1 MRTNYLL
8 FFAVLLGAFPAA
20 VAHAAADSLS
30 TGVVLYS
37 PYTKIVVSP
46 GASINYSVDLINNGH
61 EIRTENIALGGL
73 PSSWKYDI
81 KSGGWNIEQMAVLPD
96 EKKNFTLTVN
106 VPLKINKGSYK
117 FHLSAGEARLPLTIV
132 VSKQGTYQS
141 EFTTDQPNMQ
151 GNSKSNFTFSTTLR
165 NQTADR
171 QLYALMAD
179 APRGW
184 NVVFKP
190 NYKQATSAQVDANA
204 SQNISVEVTPAAN
217 AEAGTYKI
225 PVRAVTNS
233 TSAELTLEVAITG
246 TFQMEVTTPKGLL
259 SADITA
265 GDTRRSDLEVVNT
278 GSSELKDIQL
288 SSRNPAGWELSFEP
302 SKIASLKAGAA
313 ANVTAELTA
322 SPNALPGDYVVV
334 MDAKTPEVTADAQF
348 RISVKTPLF
357 WGWVGVLVIL
367 AAVGGV
373 YCLIRKN
380 LLITACPLCPVINE
394 FLFRHFF

>member
-20 VAHAAADSLS
+20 GAHAAADSLS

-141 EFTTDQPNMQ
+141 EFTTQHAGQFQIEFHLQHHTPQP
-151 GNSKSNFTFSTTLR
+151 
-165 NQTADR
+165 DR
-171 QLYALMAD
+171 
-179 APRGW
+179 R
-184 NVVFKP
+184 
-190 NYKQATSAQVDANA
+190 
-204 SQNISVEVTPAAN
+204 PAALCVD
-217 AEAGTYKI
+217 G
-225 PVRAVTNS
+225 RC
-233 TSAELTLEVAITG
+233 
-246 TFQMEVTTPKGLL
+246 
-259 SADITA
+259 
-265 GDTRRSDLEVVNT
+265 
-278 GSSELKDIQL
+278 
-288 SSRNPAGWELSFEP
+288 PAGLER
-302 SKIASLKAGAA
+302 G
-313 ANVTAELTA
+313 VQ
-322 SPNALPGDYVVV
+322 
-334 MDAKTPEVTADAQF
+334 AQ
-348 RISVKTPLF
+348 L
-357 WGWVGVLVIL
+357 
-367 AAVGGV
+367 
-373 YCLIRKN
+373 
-380 LLITACPLCPVINE
+380 
-394 FLFRHFF
+394 

>member
-20 VAHAAADSLS
+20 GAHAAADSLS

-265 GDTRRSDLEVVNT
+265 GDTRRIDLEVVNT

-288 SSRNPAGWELSFEP
+288 SSRKPAGWELSFEP

-313 ANVTAELTA
+313 ADVTAYLKA
-322 SPNALPGDYVVV
+322 SPKSLPGDYVVV

-373 YCLIRKN
+373 YCLFRKYG
-380 LLITACPLCPVINE
+380 
-394 FLFRHFF
+394 RR

>member
-20 VAHAAADSLS
+20 GAHAAADSLS

-190 NYKQATSAQVDANA
+190 NYKQATSAQVDAND

-265 GDTRRSDLEVVNT
+265 GDTRRIDLEVVNT

-288 SSRNPAGWELSFEP
+288 SSRKPAGWELSFEP

-313 ANVTAELTA
+313 ANVTAELKA
-322 SPNALPGDYVVV
+322 SPKALPGDYVVV

-373 YCLIRKN
+373 YCLFRKYG
-380 LLITACPLCPVINE
+380 
-394 FLFRHFF
+394 RR

>member
-20 VAHAAADSLS
+20 GAHAAADSLS

-265 GDTRRSDLEVVNT
+265 GDTRRIDLEVVNT

-288 SSRNPAGWELSFEP
+288 SSRKPAGWELSFEP

-313 ANVTAELTA
+313 ANVTAELKA
-322 SPNALPGDYVVV
+322 SPKALPGDYVVV
-334 MDAKTPEVTADAQF
+334 MDAKTSEVTADAQF

-373 YCLIRKN
+373 YCLFRKYG
-380 LLITACPLCPVINE
+380 
-394 FLFRHFF
+394 RR

>member
-20 VAHAAADSLS
+20 GAHAAADSLS

-204 SQNISVEVTPAAN
+204 SQKISVEVTPAAN

-265 GDTRRSDLEVVNT
+265 GDTRRIDLEVVNT

-288 SSRNPAGWELSFEP
+288 SSRKPAGWELSFEP

-313 ANVTAELTA
+313 ANVTAELKA
-322 SPNALPGDYVVV
+322 SPKALPGDYVVV

-373 YCLIRKN
+373 YCLFRKYG
-380 LLITACPLCPVINE
+380 
-394 FLFRHFF
+394 RR

>member
-8 FFAVLLGAFPAA
+8 FFAILLGAFPAA
-20 VAHAAADSLS
+20 GAHAAADSLS

-61 EIRTENIALGGL
+61 EIRTENISLGGL

-233 TSAELTLEVAITG
+233 TSAEQTLEVAITG

-265 GDTRRSDLEVVNT
+265 GDTRRIDLEVVNT

-288 SSRNPAGWELSFEP
+288 SSRKPAGWELSFEP

-313 ANVTAELTA
+313 ADVTAYLKA
-322 SPNALPGDYVVV
+322 SPKSLPGDYVVV
-334 MDAKTPEVTADAQF
+334 MDANDPRGDCRCAVPDFGEDA
-348 RISVKTPLF
+348 P
-357 WGWVGVLVIL
+357 VLGMGRRARHPGCRGRGL
-367 AAVGGV
+367 
-373 YCLIRKN
+373 LSFPQIRKE
-380 LLITACPLCPVINE
+380 VG
-394 FLFRHFF
+394 HG

>member
-20 VAHAAADSLS
+20 GAHAAADSLS
-30 TGVVLYS
+30 IGVVLYS

-171 QLYALMAD
+171 LLYALMAD

-265 GDTRRSDLEVVNT
+265 GDTRRIDLEVVNT

-288 SSRNPAGWELSFEP
+288 SSRKPAGWELSFEP

-313 ANVTAELTA
+313 ANVTAELKA
-322 SPNALPGDYVVV
+322 SPKALPGDYVVV

-373 YCLIRKN
+373 YCLFRKYG
-380 LLITACPLCPVINE
+380 
-394 FLFRHFF
+394 RR

>member
-1 MRTNYLL
+1 
-8 FFAVLLGAFPAA
+8 
-20 VAHAAADSLS
+20 
-30 TGVVLYS
+30 
-37 PYTKIVVSP
+37 
-46 GASINYSVDLINNGH
+46 
-61 EIRTENIALGGL
+61 
-73 PSSWKYDI
+73 
-81 KSGGWNIEQMAVLPD
+81 
-96 EKKNFTLTVN
+96 
-106 VPLKINKGSYK
+106 
-117 FHLSAGEARLPLTIV
+117 
-132 VSKQGTYQS
+132 
-141 EFTTDQPNMQ
+141 
-151 GNSKSNFTFSTTLR
+151 
-165 NQTADR
+165 
-171 QLYALMAD
+171 MAD

-265 GDTRRSDLEVVNT
+265 GDTRRIDLEVVNT

-288 SSRNPAGWELSFEP
+288 SSRKPAGWELSFEP

-313 ANVTAELTA
+313 ANVTAELKA
-322 SPNALPGDYVVV
+322 SPKALPGDYVVV

-373 YCLIRKN
+373 YCLFRKYG
-380 LLITACPLCPVINE
+380 
-394 FLFRHFF
+394 RR

>member
-8 FFAVLLGAFPAA
+8 FFAILLGAFPAA
-20 VAHAAADSLS
+20 GAHAAADSLS

-61 EIRTENIALGGL
+61 EIRTENISLGGL

-233 TSAELTLEVAITG
+233 TSAEQTLEVAITG

-265 GDTRRSDLEVVNT
+265 GDTRRIDLGVVNT

-288 SSRNPAGWELSFEP
+288 SSRKPAGWELSFEP

-313 ANVTAELTA
+313 ADVTAYLKA
-322 SPNALPGDYVVV
+322 SPKSLPGDYVVV

-373 YCLIRKN
+373 YCLFRKYG
-380 LLITACPLCPVINE
+380 
-394 FLFRHFF
+394 RR

>member
-1 MRTNYLL
+1 M
-8 FFAVLLGAFPAA
+8 
-20 VAHAAADSLS
+20 
-30 TGVVLYS
+30 VLYS

-117 FHLSAGEARLPLTIV
+117 FHLSAGEAGCRSPSWSPNRGLTRANSRPI
-132 VSKQGTYQS
+132 SPTCRAI
-141 EFTTDQPNMQ
+141 PNRI
-151 GNSKSNFTFSTTLR
+151 SPSAPHSATRPPT
-165 NQTADR
+165 R

-265 GDTRRSDLEVVNT
+265 GDTRRIDLEVVNT

-288 SSRNPAGWELSFEP
+288 SSRKPAGVGTLVRAVEDR
-302 SKIASLKAGAA
+302 
-313 ANVTAELTA
+313 VAEGRGCGQRHGRA
-322 SPNALPGDYVVV
+322 QGFAESPPGRLRGRDGCQDPRGDCRCAVP
-334 MDAKTPEVTADAQF
+334 DFGEG
-348 RISVKTPLF
+348 RPLF

-373 YCLIRKN
+373 YCLFRQIRKE
-380 LLITACPLCPVINE
+380 VG
-394 FLFRHFF
+394 HG

>member
-20 VAHAAADSLS
+20 GAHAAADSLS

-265 GDTRRSDLEVVNT
+265 GDTRRIDLEVVNT

-288 SSRNPAGWELSFEP
+288 SSRKPAGWELSFEP

-313 ANVTAELTA
+313 ADVTAYLKA
-322 SPNALPGDYVVV
+322 SPKALPGDYVVV

-373 YCLIRKN
+373 YCLFRKYG
-380 LLITACPLCPVINE
+380 
-394 FLFRHFF
+394 RR

>member
-20 VAHAAADSLS
+20 GAHAAADSLS

-233 TSAELTLEVAITG
+233 TSAELTLEIAITG

-265 GDTRRSDLEVVNT
+265 GDNRRIDLEVVNT

-288 SSRNPAGWELSFEP
+288 SSRKPAGWELSFEP

-313 ANVTAELTA
+313 ANVTAELKA
-322 SPNALPGDYVVV
+322 SPKALPGDYVVV

-373 YCLIRKN
+373 YCLFRKYG
-380 LLITACPLCPVINE
+380 
-394 FLFRHFF
+394 RR

>member
-20 VAHAAADSLS
+20 GAHAAADSLS

-73 PSSWKYDI
+73 PSSWKYAI

-265 GDTRRSDLEVVNT
+265 GDTRRIDLEVVNT

-288 SSRNPAGWELSFEP
+288 SSRKPAGWELSFEP

-313 ANVTAELTA
+313 ANVTAELKA
-322 SPNALPGDYVVV
+322 SPKALPGDYVVV

-373 YCLIRKN
+373 YCLFRKYG
-380 LLITACPLCPVINE
+380 
-394 FLFRHFF
+394 RR

>member
-20 VAHAAADSLS
+20 GAHAAADSLS

-217 AEAGTYKI
+217 AEAGIYKI

-265 GDTRRSDLEVVNT
+265 GDTRRIDLEVVNT

-288 SSRNPAGWELSFEP
+288 SSRKPAGWELSFEP

-313 ANVTAELTA
+313 ANVTAELKA
-322 SPNALPGDYVVV
+322 SPKALPGDYVVV

-373 YCLIRKN
+373 YCLFRKYG
-380 LLITACPLCPVINE
+380 
-394 FLFRHFF
+394 RR

>member
-20 VAHAAADSLS
+20 GAHAAADSLS

-265 GDTRRSDLEVVNT
+265 GDTRRIDLEVVNT

-288 SSRNPAGWELSFEP
+288 SSRKPAGWELSFEP

-313 ANVTAELTA
+313 ANVTAELKA
-322 SPNALPGDYVVV
+322 STKALPGDYVVV

-373 YCLIRKN
+373 YCLFRKYG
-380 LLITACPLCPVINE
+380 
-394 FLFRHFF
+394 RR

>member
-20 VAHAAADSLS
+20 GAHAAADSLS

-96 EKKNFTLTVN
+96 EKKNFTLIVN

-265 GDTRRSDLEVVNT
+265 GDTRRIDLEVVNT

-288 SSRNPAGWELSFEP
+288 SSRKPAGWELSFEP

-313 ANVTAELTA
+313 ANVTAELKA
-322 SPNALPGDYVVV
+322 SPKALPGDYVVV

-373 YCLIRKN
+373 YCLFRKYG
-380 LLITACPLCPVINE
+380 
-394 FLFRHFF
+394 RR

>member
-20 VAHAAADSLS
+20 GAHAAADSLS

-233 TSAELTLEVAITG
+233 TSAELTLEIAITG

-265 GDTRRSDLEVVNT
+265 GDTRRIDLEVVNT

-288 SSRNPAGWELSFEP
+288 SSRKPAGWELSFEP

-313 ANVTAELTA
+313 ANVTAELKA
-322 SPNALPGDYVVV
+322 SPKALPGDYVVV
-334 MDAKTPEVTADAQF
+334 MDAKTPEVTADVQF

-373 YCLIRKN
+373 YCLFRKYG
-380 LLITACPLCPVINE
+380 
-394 FLFRHFF
+394 RR

>member
-20 VAHAAADSLS
+20 GAHAAADSLS

-81 KSGGWNIEQMAVLPD
+81 KSGGLNIEQMAVLPD

-265 GDTRRSDLEVVNT
+265 GDTRRIDLEVVNT

-288 SSRNPAGWELSFEP
+288 SSRKPAGWELSFEP

-313 ANVTAELTA
+313 ANVTAELKA
-322 SPNALPGDYVVV
+322 SPKALPGDYVVV

-373 YCLIRKN
+373 YCLFRKYG
-380 LLITACPLCPVINE
+380 
-394 FLFRHFF
+394 RR

>member
-20 VAHAAADSLS
+20 GAHAAADSLS

-190 NYKQATSAQVDANA
+190 NYKQATSAHVDANA

-217 AEAGTYKI
+217 AE
-225 PVRAVTNS
+225 AVTNS

-265 GDTRRSDLEVVNT
+265 GDTRRIDLEVVNT

-288 SSRNPAGWELSFEP
+288 SSRKPAGWELSFEP

-313 ANVTAELTA
+313 AHVTAELKA
-322 SPNALPGDYVVV
+322 SPKALPGDYVVV

-373 YCLIRKN
+373 YCLFRKYG
-380 LLITACPLCPVINE
+380 
-394 FLFRHFF
+394 RR

>member
-20 VAHAAADSLS
+20 GAHAAADSLS

-265 GDTRRSDLEVVNT
+265 GDTRRIDLEVVNT

-288 SSRNPAGWELSFEP
+288 SSRKPAGWELSFEP

-313 ANVTAELTA
+313 ANVTAYLKA
-322 SPNALPGDYVVV
+322 SPKALPGDYVVV

-373 YCLIRKN
+373 YCLFRKYG
-380 LLITACPLCPVINE
+380 
-394 FLFRHFF
+394 RR

>member
-20 VAHAAADSLS
+20 GAHAAADSLS

-265 GDTRRSDLEVVNT
+265 GDTRRIDLEVVNT

-288 SSRNPAGWELSFEP
+288 SSRKPAGWELSFEP
-302 SKIASLKAGAA
+302 SKIATLKAGAA
-313 ANVTAELTA
+313 ANVTAELKA
-322 SPNALPGDYVVV
+322 SPKALPGDYVVV

-373 YCLIRKN
+373 YCLFRKYG
-380 LLITACPLCPVINE
+380 
-394 FLFRHFF
+394 RR